1 MAAVAAPYGLRAV
14 NHLGGTPYA
23 GSTRMYPIGTGT
35 ATNIYYGD
43 VVNVLATGLLT
54 QNVTDGNSAGGGGA
68 AAAFVAGTVGI
79 FVGCTYTD
87 PGSNQVVFRQ
97 NWPTGTVT
105 ADAQAY
111 VVDDPAVIFQAQ
123 ANGTVPASNL
133 GGNIPFA
140 ALQATGTGNLLSG
153 NSNTALLA
161 AGIAATATIAFRIVD
176 FVESP
181 TSTAG
186 DAFTDLLIKFN
197 QSSHSLNNNGVG
209 I

>member
-23 GSTRMYPIGTGT
+23 GSTRMYPIGTGL
-35 ATNIYYGD
+35 AQNIYYGD
-43 VVNVLATGLLT
+43 VVNVLATGLLNQT
-54 QNVTDGNSAGGGGA
+54 QVTGA
-68 AAAFVAGTVGI
+68 AAAPFPAGTVGI

-111 VVDDPAVIFQAQ
+111 VVDDPGAIFQIQ
-123 ANGTVPASNL
+123 ANGTLAQAAL
-133 GGNIPFA
+133 GACAFFA
-140 ALQATGTGNLLSG
+140 AAQGAATGNLLSG
-153 NSNTALLA
+153 NSTTALSNA
-161 AGIAATATIAFRIVD
+161 VTVAQDAFKIVG
-176 FVESP
+176 FVDSP
-181 TSTAG
+181 TSTVG
-186 DAFTDLLIKFN
+186 DAFTDVLVKFN
-197 QSSHSLNNNGVG
+197 PVAHAYTSGVG

>member
-1 MAAVAAPYGLRAV
+1 MAATASPYGLKAV

-54 QNVTDGNSAGGGGA
+54 QNVTTGA
-68 AAAFVAGTVGI
+68 VGAPFVVGTVGI

-87 PGSNQVVFRQ
+87 PGSGNIVFRQ

-111 VVDDPAVIFQAQ
+111 VVDDPHAIFQVQ
-123 ANGTVPASNL
+123 ANGTVAQAGLGSNCFL
-133 GGNIPFA
+133 VV
-140 ALQATGTGNLLSG
+140 QATGTGNLISG
-153 NSNTALLA
+153 NSTTAA
-161 AGIAATATIAFRIVD
+161 VAATVQTAAAFKIVG
-176 FVESP
+176 FVDSP
-181 TSTAG
+181 TSAVG
-186 DAFTDLLIKFN
+186 DAFTDLLVKFN
-197 QSSHSLNNNGVG
+197 PAAHAYTNGTG